1 MARGSQLGCLLLTEG
16 APGLV
21 AERLNRLIA
30 PHAIVDPARHTWMP
44 IGRNS
49 PEEAKLG
56 ECPRFLCASHR
67 ELITTWWL
75 AIRKRANT
83 PNWDIASTATIDGQ
97 DGLVLI
103 EAKAHSNELKTDGK
117 PLGNRWNH
125 ERIAVA
131 INEANVGFTAALP
144 GWYLSRDTHY
154 QLANRFA
161 WAWKIAT
168 LGVPV
173 VLIYLGFLQMDDMR
187 DQGAPL
193 VSGADWDRLVRDHAA
208 GVVPDSAW
216 ERRFAIGSATMR
228 PLIRSVSWFPIGVSA
243 T

>member
-1 MARGSQLGCLLLTEG
+1 MARGSRLGCLLLTEG
-16 APGLV
+16 PPNLV
-21 AERLNRLIA
+21 AERLNTLIA
-30 PHAIVDPARHTWMP
+30 TDTVVVDAARHTWMP

-49 PEEAKLG
+49 PKEAKLG

-67 ELITTWWL
+67 ESITAWWL
-75 AIRKRANT
+75 AVRKRANT
-83 PNWDIASTATIDGQ
+83 PNWDIVSTATIEGQ

-103 EAKAHSNELKTDGK
+103 EAKAHSNELKTYGK
-117 PLGNRWNH
+117 RLYNQSNRRNH

-131 INEANVGFTAALP
+131 ITEANIAFTAMLP
-144 GWYLSRDTHY
+144 GWHLSCNTHY

-173 VLIYLGFLQMDDMR
+173 VLIYLGFLQMEDMR

-193 VSGADWDRLVRDHAA
+193 VSGADWDRLVRGHAA
-208 GVVPDSAW
+208 GIVPDSAW
-216 ERRFAIGSATMR
+216 EQRFAIGSASVR
-228 PLIRSVSWFPIGVSA
+228 PLIRHLPGHD
-243 T
+243 